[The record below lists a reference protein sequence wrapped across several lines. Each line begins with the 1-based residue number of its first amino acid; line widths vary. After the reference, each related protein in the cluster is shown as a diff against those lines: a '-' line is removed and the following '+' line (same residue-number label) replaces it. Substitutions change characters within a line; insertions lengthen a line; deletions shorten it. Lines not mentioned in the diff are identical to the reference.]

1 MRTVRFD
8 LSPQLTKGPT
18 ALLTN
23 VDAPSGTATSAY
35 ATPTDSPNGCP
46 PAAKLIAARPHL

>member
-1 MRTVRFD
+1 MLTVRFD

-18 ALLTN
+18 ALLTD